1 MCGFVGFV
9 GNSNVSSVILD
20 ALQAIQHRGQD
31 SAGIGIV
38 CDSGF
43 FLHKDLGYVV
53 AALEPVTYNGAGAA
67 VGHVRYPTIGGGIRE
82 DAQPFFS
89 RQPGTMMAHNG
100 NLINVKELRD
110 LLNKH
115 SVSLSSNCDVE
126 PILYIF
132 CLEMMKIR
140 QEGHTI
146 YDAVIALKETY
157 KHIKGAF
164 SVSAVM
170 MLDGKP
176 TLLCARDPYGIRPA
190 VWGEKNG
197 EYICASESVCLDAVD
212 FELKG
217 DIAPGEVMF
226 FRLGETPQQHVVE
239 KRGKAPCVFENIYF
253 ARPDS
258 VYNERSIYMS
268 RMDLGRVL
276 GEELIAKKIDVDVV
290 VPVPDTSIPA
300 ALEISRV
307 IGKPFS
313 EGLTKNRYSN
323 RTFIMPT
330 QSSRENALRLKLNPI
345 KAQTKDK
352 KVLLVDDSIVRG
364 TTLKRMVRLLRE
376 KGQPKEIHVAI
387 HCPPVLNPCFYG
399 IDMSVQE
406 DLIAHRKS
414 AKLGFGDKKILSIDE
429 QRRLEESV
437 AEHIGADSV
446 TYLSTEGLNKVFGNE
461 RCAACF
467 DGNYKVEV
475 DKQYVDQIRNDRMG
489 VSCSFQAVG
498 ISPHKET

>member
-9 GNSNVSSVILD
+9 GNSNLSSAVID

-38 CDSGF
+38 SENGF
-43 FLHKDLGYVV
+43 FLHKDLGY
-53 AALEPVTYNGAGAA
+53 AAQALEKVNYKGPGAA

-89 RQPGTMMAHNG
+89 RQPGVMMVHNG
-100 NLINVKELRD
+100 NLINFKELKIK
-110 LLNKH
+110 LKKH
-115 SVSLSSNCDVE
+115 SVNLSSNCDLE
-126 PILYIF
+126 PILYLF

-140 QEGHTI
+140 EEGHTVF
-146 YDAVIALKETY
+146 DAVIALKETY
-157 KHIKGAF
+157 KYIKGAY
-164 SVSAVM
+164 SISTAM
-170 MLDGKP
+170 ILDGKP
-176 TLLCARDPYGIRPA
+176 TLICARDPYGIRPA

-197 EYICASESVCLDAVD
+197 EFMCASESVCLDAVD

-217 DIAPGEVMF
+217 EIASGEAVF
-226 FRLGETPQQHVVE
+226 FRVGEAPQTHLIE

-258 VYNERSIYMS
+258 VYNERSIYMT
-268 RMDLGRVL
+268 RMELGRTL
-276 GEELIAKKIDVDVV
+276 GEELIAKKVDVDVI
-290 VPVPDTSIPA
+290 VPVPDTSVPA

-307 IGKPFS
+307 MGKPFS
-313 EGLTKNRYSN
+313 EGLIKNRYSA

-364 TTLKRMVRLLRE
+364 TTLKRMVRLLRD
-376 KGQPKEIHVAI
+376 KGKASEIHVAI

-414 AKLGFGDKKILSIDE
+414 VKIGLAGKKVLGLEE
-429 QRRLEESV
+429 QRQLEKSV
-437 AEHIGADSV
+437 AEHLGADSV
-446 TYLSTEGLNKVFGNE
+446 TYLSMEGTNKVFGNE

-467 DGNYKVEV
+467 DGNYMVEV
-475 DKQYVDQIRNDRMG
+475 DKQAIDEIRNDRMSI
-489 VSCSFQAVG
+489 SCSFNS
-498 ISPHKET
+498 INN

>member
-9 GNSNVSSVILD
+9 GNSNVSSTIID

-31 SAGIGIV
+31 SAGIGLV

-43 FLHKDLGYVV
+43 FLHKDLGY
-53 AALEPVTYNGAGAA
+53 AASALETVKYNGSGAA

-89 RQPGTMMAHNG
+89 RQPGVMMAHNG
-100 NLINVKELRD
+100 NLINFKELRI
-110 LLNKH
+110 LLKKF
-115 SVSLSSNCDVE
+115 SVNLSSNCDLE

-140 QEGHTI
+140 QEDHTS
-146 YDAVIALKETY
+146 YDAVLALKETY

-164 SVSAVM
+164 SISAVM
-170 MLDGKP
+170 ILDGKP

-226 FRLGETPQQHVVE
+226 FRLGEVPQKHVVE

-258 VYNERSIYMS
+258 VYNERSIYMT
-268 RMDLGRVL
+268 RMDLGRIL
-276 GEELIAKKIDVDVV
+276 GEELIAKKVNVDVV
-290 VPVPDTSIPA
+290 VPVPDTSVPA

-313 EGLTKNRYSN
+313 EGLIKNRYSA
-323 RTFIMPT
+323 RTFIMPNQT
-330 QSSRENALRLKLNPI
+330 TRENALRLKLNPI

-352 KVLLVDDSIVRG
+352 SVLLVDDSIVRG
-364 TTLKRMVRLLRE
+364 TTLRRMVKLLRD
-376 KGQPKEIHVAI
+376 KGMAKEIHVAI

-406 DLIAHRKS
+406 DLIAYRKS
-414 AKLGFGDKKILSIDE
+414 AKLGFASKKVLNIEE
-429 QRRLEESV
+429 QRQLEKSI
-437 AEHIGADSV
+437 AEHLGADSV
-446 TYLSTEGLNKVFGNE
+446 TYLSMEGTNKVFGKE

-467 DGNYKVEV
+467 DGDYRVEITQ
-475 DKQYVDQIRNDRMG
+475 QYMDEIRNDRMR
-489 VSCSFQAVG
+489 VSCSFNNAN
-498 ISPHKET
+498 I

>member
-9 GNSNVSSVILD
+9 GNSNLGGNIID
-20 ALQAIQHRGQD
+20 GLQAIQHRGQD
-31 SAGIGIV
+31 SAGIGLV

-43 FLHKDLGYVV
+43 FLHKDLGYAA
-53 AALEPVTYNGAGAA
+53 AALEKVTYNGAGAA

-82 DAQPFFS
+82 DAQPFFA
-89 RQPGTMMAHNG
+89 RQPGVMMAHNG
-100 NLINVKELRD
+100 NLINFKELRVF
-110 LLNKH
+110 LKQF
-115 SVSLSSNCDVE
+115 SVNLSSNCDVE

-132 CLEMMKIR
+132 CLEMMKLR
-140 QEGHTI
+140 QEGHTV
-146 YDAVIALKETY
+146 YDAVLALKETY
-157 KHIKGAF
+157 KYIKGAF
-164 SVSAVM
+164 SIAAVM
-170 MLDGKP
+170 KLDGKP
-176 TLLCARDPYGIRPA
+176 TLICARDPYGIRPA

-217 DIAPGEVMF
+217 DIAAGEVMF
-226 FRLGETPQQHVVE
+226 FRVGEAPQKHIVE

-258 VYNERSIYMS
+258 VYNERSIYMT
-268 RMDLGRVL
+268 RMDLGRIL
-276 GEELIAKKIDVDVV
+276 GEELIAKKVNVDVV

-313 EGLTKNRYSN
+313 EGLIKNRYSA

-330 QSSRENALRLKLNPI
+330 QSSRETALKLKLNPI

-352 KVLLVDDSIVRG
+352 SVLLVDDSIVRG
-364 TTLKRMVRLLRE
+364 TTLRRMVKLLRD
-376 KGQPKEIHVAI
+376 KGMAKEIHVAI

-406 DLIAHRKS
+406 DLIAHKKA
-414 AKLGFGDKKILSIDE
+414 AKLGFGNKKVLSIDE
-429 QRRLEESV
+429 QRQLEESI
-437 AEHIGADSV
+437 AEHLGADSV
-446 TYLSTEGLNKVFGNE
+446 TYLSMEGTNKVFGNE

-467 DGNYKVEV
+467 DGDYKVEIT
-475 DKQYVDQIRNDRMG
+475 KQYMDEIRDDRMG
-489 VSCSFQAVG
+489 VSCSFSNAD
-498 ISPHKET
+498 I